1 MAQSTIDLPI
11 VNPPDEEPAG
21 RALQRGVQGGSR
33 VGGARPNQGRA
44 AASAHLVSYCGTVF
58 VMNRRHE
65 RTLASI
71 FGHPTSG
78 NVPWRDIEALLVA
91 FGAEVT
97 ERRGSRVGVR
107 ASVRRPAGV
116 PPPASGT
123 RYGQG
128 TVASI
133 REWLRRNGV
142 EP

>member
-1 MAQSTIDLPI
+1 M
-11 VNPPDEEPAG
+11 G

-33 VGGARPNQGRA
+33 VCGARPNQGA
-44 AASAHLVSYCGTVF
+44 VASIHLVSYCGTVF

-78 NVPWRDIEALLVA
+78 NIPWRDVEALLVA
-91 FGAEVT
+91 LGAEIT

-107 ASVRRPAGV
+107 LFGDRRVFHRPHPQPDTDKGA
-116 PPPASGT
+116 
-123 RYGQG
+123 
-128 TVASI
+128 VASI